1 MLRILLAA
9 AALTAV
15 ATLAPH
21 PASANGHAPW
31 CAVVDIGDENVV
43 SYCSYWS
50 FRECMPFILAGNRGF
65 CEPNPNFRGQAERP
79 YRRSYRHR

>member
-15 ATLAPH
+15 ATLSPP

-43 SYCSYWS
+43 SYCSFWS
-50 FRECMPFILAGNRGF
+50 FQECVPFVLAGNRGF
-65 CEPNPNFRGQAERP
+65 CEQNPDFRGPAERP
-79 YRRSYRHR
+79 HRRSYRHR